1 MWLRYK
7 FEITY
12 ASSESGN
19 CLGVKKKN
27 RKKTCQETTTNQ
39 KKGTSSQFNPSTL
52 AALLGYNQPAGPTSP
67 RVVLSGR
74 RRIFRGSWWLVVHNH
89 GARFC
94 PLRIGLRDPFQMGFL
109 WLKIGSPLTKWDD
122 PPSRLPNTFPL
133 KYLDHKNIPSKHRSP
148 QEVWLEDEGVGCHP
162 SIFQPYLL
170 RSGLLG
176 KCFLGSSH
184 TVDGSEIRP
193 TSWSYWECAIIYR
206 VLCM

>member
-1 MWLRYK
+1 MKSIYS
-7 FEITY
+7 F
-12 ASSESGN
+12 SSCHLEN
-19 CLGVKKKN
+19 YPIYVAKIQIWNHICLVWKWELFRGQKKN

-148 QEVWLEDEGVGCHP
+148 QEVWLED
-162 SIFQPYLL
+162 
-170 RSGLLG
+170 
-176 KCFLGSSH
+176 
-184 TVDGSEIRP
+184 
-193 TSWSYWECAIIYR
+193 
-206 VLCM
+206 